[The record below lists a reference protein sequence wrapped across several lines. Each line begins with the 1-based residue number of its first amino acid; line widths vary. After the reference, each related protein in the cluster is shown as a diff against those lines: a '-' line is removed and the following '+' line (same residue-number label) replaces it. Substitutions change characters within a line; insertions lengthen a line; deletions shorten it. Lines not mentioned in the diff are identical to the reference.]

1 MGSHPARV
9 ITIYS
14 PLQRADL
21 PGLYARVCKA
31 LGENAGAPVVCDVT
45 GMTADAVVVDA
56 LCRLQLG
63 ARHWGCSV
71 RLRNASP
78 DLVDLVRL
86 CGLDD
91 VIRPEV
97 LEPAS

>member
-63 ARHWGCSV
+63 ARHWAARCGYATRRLTWRISSGC
-71 RLRNASP
+71 A
-78 DLVDLVRL
+78 
-86 CGLDD
+86 GWTT
-91 VIRPEV
+91 
-97 LEPAS
+97 